1 MDLSW
6 SSLDKAWVRAIAAGA
21 GAGGSRCHHQTS
33 LWWWPRRRFRGRG
46 GVDVAEADSC
56 PRHLLHGSEISWWY
70 AYLMASISSAQYGGS
85 A

>member
-6 SSLDKAWVRAIAAGA
+6 SSLDKAWVRAITTDA
-21 GAGGSRCHHQTS
+21 GAGGSR
-33 LWWWPRRRFRGRG
+33 LWWWLRRRFRGRG
-46 GVDVAEADSC
+46 GVDIAEADSC

-85 A
+85 V